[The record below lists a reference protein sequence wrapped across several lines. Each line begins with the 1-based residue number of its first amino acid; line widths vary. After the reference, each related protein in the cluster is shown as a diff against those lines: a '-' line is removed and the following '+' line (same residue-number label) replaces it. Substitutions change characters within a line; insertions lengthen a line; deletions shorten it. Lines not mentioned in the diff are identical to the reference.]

1 MDRYLLFQK
10 LGGPHSI
17 IHINNYSDKITVK
30 QLNGL
35 NLKCYKETNDEEFEL
50 ISNSAVPAPSILEV
64 FSETVGEGN
73 FILEYMST
81 SGEVLKEVRYDIYTF
96 QIQLDVDANR
106 DSKIDENEIGKS
118 EWTWGE
124 SSKGSIIMVNN
135 DKDISD
141 IQPIN
146 GEKSEMSKMIVRPT
160 GIDILPEPLELVL
173 YATPKSSSRFS
184 IYRKYADN
192 TLTCIMGKNSGS
204 VPLNISTPLK
214 HQGEELY
221 IEAHDFPN
229 KDFEGLITIELHLR
243 EKQTNGAIVGIDTV
257 VMRVAPWIMTPNT
270 LPAEIVYTC
279 EMDEQYSGNEKF
291 LEELSKA
298 CNKLNVPLVIIPPYE
313 NRGDRWIQDEIEIG
327 YCESP
332 THIMPVVF
340 DSPRDREL
348 DPFPE
353 KKLLGPDFGHFQIGG
368 STSNSLDSFGNLE
381 VSPPVSVRGKNYP
394 FGRIIF
400 GGRNYSTSRVNA
412 REIMPEIRYFLYAQ
426 KVQSPIEI
434 YSDWLAVGHVDEII
448 NFVPIQ
454 NEKGFKLLVASPLTT
469 YNLLEDLRNEGYG
482 DVSLFKGFRKA
493 VDPDS
498 NSAEITINEILLDDK
513 LRKANETFQK
523 YMNLNI
529 NILKEELGLVESDI
543 VHVPVLFES
552 PSTDERTL
560 AYFPDM
566 VNHLVIGDTSLIPK
580 PYGPQINGECAF
592 EKYIRDALPTRNAIF
607 IDDWYSYHKLS
618 GEVHC
623 GTNVKRK
630 PFNNIHWW
638 VYDSFNR

>member
-1 MDRYLLFQK
+1 MERYLLFQK
-10 LGGPHSI
+10 LGGQPNI
-17 IHINNYSDKITVK
+17 ININKYSDNVIVK
-30 QLNGL
+30 QLNGVK
-35 NLKCYKETNDEEFEL
+35 LKCYEENSNEAFEL
-50 ISNSAVPAPSILEV
+50 NSNSAVPAPSIIEV
-64 FSETVGEGN
+64 SSETVGKGS
-73 FILEYMST
+73 FALEYMST
-81 SGEVLKEVRYDIYTF
+81 VREILREVRYDVYTF
-96 QIQLDVDANR
+96 KVQLDVDANR
-106 DSKIDENEIGKS
+106 DSKIDENEFGKS

-124 SSKGSIIMVNN
+124 GSKGSIIMVNN

-141 IQPIN
+141 IQPFN
-146 GEKSEMSKMIVRPT
+146 GEASEMSKIIVRPT
-160 GIDILPEPLELVL
+160 EIDILPESLELVL

-184 IYRKYADN
+184 IYKKNVDN

-204 VPLNISTPLK
+204 VPLNISLPLK

-229 KDFEGLITIELHLR
+229 KEFEGLITIELHLK
-243 EKQTNGAIVGIDTV
+243 EKQTNGAIVGIDTI

-279 EMDEQYSGNEKF
+279 EINEEYSGNKIF

-298 CNKLNVPLVIIPPYE
+298 CNNLNVPLVIIPPYE

-327 YCESP
+327 YSESP

-348 DPFPE
+348 DDFPE
-353 KKLLGPDFGHFQIGG
+353 KNLLGPDFGHFQIGG
-368 STSNSLDSFGNLE
+368 STYNSLDSFGNLE
-381 VSPPVSVRGKNYP
+381 VSPPVSVRGKAYP

-400 GGRNYSTSRVNA
+400 GGRNYSTSRVNE

-448 NFVPIQ
+448 NFVPIE

-469 YNLLEDLRNEGYG
+469 YNLLENLRNEGYG
-482 DVSLFKGFRKA
+482 DAVLFKGFRKE
-493 VDPDS
+493 VSPKSD
-498 NSAEITINEILLDDK
+498 SAEVTINEILSDDK
-513 LRKANETFQK
+513 LRKDNETFQR

-529 NILKEELGLVESDI
+529 NILKEELALVESDI

-552 PSTDERTL
+552 PTDGRTV

-566 VNHLVIGDTSLIPK
+566 VNHLVIGETSLIPK

-607 IDDWYSYHKLS
+607 IDDWYSYHKNL

-630 PFNNIHWW
+630 PFNNMHWW
-638 VYDSFNR
+638 DYDPFNR